1 MSLLHFLIGRGLIML
16 DLTVIILTKDEAVHI
31 RRCIESAKRLTDKIF
46 VVDSHSTDGTQ
57 EIARQAGAEV
67 VEHDYVNQ
75 AQQMQ
80 WAIDNLGIDTEWVM
94 RLDADEYLSD
104 ELVEEIITKVPILP
118 ADVTGIYLP
127 LDVIFQGKNVKHG
140 RLRPPKILR
149 IWRNGKAYMEQRWM
163 DERMVL
169 TEGQAVTFKGR
180 FIDQNLNSLAWW
192 TQKHNNYSNRELAV
206 EAMRIYGIGLD
217 DEALKGRNQ
226 KKGMYYQ
233 LPAFVRAGVYFS
245 IRYFVLGGFIDGK
258 AGLIWATLQAYWY
271 RFLVDAKIN
280 EMKRELGENPSHE
293 SVKDYFLNKYNID
306 IFHK

>member
-1 MSLLHFLIGRGLIML
+1 MIAI
-16 DLTVIILTKDEAVHI
+16 IILTYNEALHI
-31 RRCIESAKRLTDKIF
+31 ERCIGSVRRVSDKIY

-57 EIARQAGAEV
+57 EIARRLGATV

-80 WAIDNLGIDTEWVM
+80 WAIDNLGLDTEWVM
-94 RLDADEYLSD
+94 RMDADEYLTD
-104 ELVEEIITKVPILP
+104 RLVNEIKTVLPELP

-140 RLRPPKILR
+140 RLRAPKIMR
-149 IWRNGKAYMEQRWM
+149 IWRRGKAYMEQRWM

-169 TEGQAVTFKGR
+169 TEGSAITFKGR
-180 FIDQNLNSLAWW
+180 FVDHNLNSLAWW

-206 EAMRIYGIGLD
+206 EAMRMYGIGND

-226 KKGMYYQ
+226 KKGMYYR
-233 LPAFVRAGVYFS
+233 LPAFFRAGVYFS
-245 IRYFVLGGFIDGK
+245 VRYFMLGGFLDGK

-271 RFLVDAKIN
+271 RFLIDAKMS
-280 EMKRELGENPSHE
+280 EMKRALGKNPTQE
-293 SVKDYFLNKYNID
+293 QVKEYFKEKYNIGVD
-306 IFHK
+306 Y

>member
-1 MSLLHFLIGRGLIML
+1 MIAI
-16 DLTVIILTKDEAVHI
+16 IILTYNEALHI
-31 RRCIESAKRLTDKIF
+31 ERCIGSARRVSDKIY

-57 EIARQAGAEV
+57 EIARRLGATV

-80 WAIDNLGIDTEWVM
+80 WAIDNLGLDTGWVM
-94 RLDADEYLSD
+94 RMDADEYLTD
-104 ELVEEIITKVPILP
+104 RLVNEIKTVLPELP

-140 RLRPPKILR
+140 RLRAPKIMR
-149 IWRNGKAYMEQRWM
+149 IWRRGKAYMEQRWM

-169 TEGQAVTFKGR
+169 TEGSAITFKGR
-180 FIDQNLNSLAWW
+180 FVDHNLNSLAWW

-206 EAMRIYGIGLD
+206 EAMRMYGIGSD

-226 KKGMYYQ
+226 KKGMYYR
-233 LPAFVRAGVYFS
+233 LPAFFRAGVYFS
-245 IRYFVLGGFIDGK
+245 VRYFMLGGFIDGK

-271 RFLVDAKIN
+271 RFLIDAKMS
-280 EMKRELGENPSHE
+280 EMKRALGKNPTQE
-293 SVKDYFLNKYNID
+293 QVKSYFKEKYNISLD
-306 IFHK
+306 C

>member
-1 MSLLHFLIGRGLIML
+1 MIAI
-16 DLTVIILTKDEAVHI
+16 IILTYNEALHI
-31 RRCIESAKRLTDKIF
+31 ERCIGSVRRVSDKIY

-57 EIARQAGAEV
+57 EIARRLGATV

-80 WAIDNLGIDTEWVM
+80 WAIDNLGLDTGWVM
-94 RLDADEYLSD
+94 RMDADEYLTDRLVD
-104 ELVEEIITKVPILP
+104 EIKTVLPELP

-140 RLRPPKILR
+140 RLRAPKIMR
-149 IWRNGKAYMEQRWM
+149 IWRRGKAYMEQRWM

-169 TEGQAVTFKGR
+169 TEGSAITFKGR
-180 FIDQNLNSLAWW
+180 FVDHNLNSLAWW

-206 EAMRIYGIGLD
+206 EAMRMYGIGRD

-226 KKGMYYQ
+226 KKGMYYR
-233 LPAFVRAGVYFS
+233 LPAFFRAGVYFS
-245 IRYFVLGGFIDGK
+245 VRYFMLGGFLDGK

-271 RFLVDAKIN
+271 RFLIDAKMS
-280 EMKRELGENPSHE
+280 EMKRALGKNPTQE
-293 SVKDYFLNKYNID
+293 QVKVYFKEKYNISLD
-306 IFHK
+306 C